1 MTRKR
6 DKAPAPIVRLTGGR
20 LSPVSAWDAE
30 LLSDYPHGTEFDLV
44 ARTKRSKPHNGMY
57 WAQLAQIVKATGAYP
72 TPEHLHI
79 WIKHRLGYTE
89 PICDPSGKIVAV
101 NVDSTAFAA
110 MDQAAFMRFYEH
122 AVQLVASEMGIDM
135 GALCQ
140 T

>member
-1 MTRKR
+1 VTRKR

-44 ARTKRSKPHNGMY
+44 ARTKRSNPHNRMY
-57 WAQLAQIVKATGAYP
+57 RAQLSQIVKATGAYP
-72 TPEHLHI
+72 TPVLMHR

-89 PICDPSGKIVAV
+89 PVFDPNGNVVAV
-101 NVDSTAFAA
+101 VLDSTAFDE
-110 MDQAAFMRFYEH
+110 MDQAAFMRFYEQV
-122 AVQLVASEMGIDM
+122 VQLVAAEMGIDM
-135 GALCQ
+135 GALCR